1 MKQTFEY
8 LNESVQT
15 GELAKFADGSVL
27 FKENDTVILATVVS
41 ERKAKDE
48 DFLPLT
54 VQYIEKAYAAGK
66 FPGGFVK
73 REGKPNDFEVL
84 TSRIIDRS
92 LRPLFPKGYSYETQI
107 TVMVLSCDESA
118 DLQRSALNAAAAA
131 LYIAD
136 LPIDKL
142 IRGVRIAKK
151 DGKFIVNPK
160 LNELDSGEL
169 DLFVAGNS
177 NDIAM
182 IEMQAKGGYKVDAQ
196 PNYAFP
202 DPLIGMPA
210 IDEVISTY
218 NTNELSE
225 EELIEALTLAQN
237 AINHESKIASEALV
251 KVKKPVRDFSL
262 KTSSISEELKKFVLE
277 NYKAKLE
284 NAITESSKSERSNA
298 IDLVKEEILKE
309 DFAASLNL
317 SHDDADY
324 TIQYVKRMLLR
335 GLILEHG
342 KRPDGRGLKEIRPIS
357 IQTGIL
363 PKAHGSAVF
372 TRGQTQALAIATLGN
387 DSDKQSYEL
396 LTNNSSSSE
405 KFSLHY
411 NFPGFSVGEAGR
423 IGAPGR
429 RELGHGNLAKRALE
443 CLIDPEFDHT
453 IRVVSEILESNGSS
467 SMATVCAGAL
477 SMKSANVPLLKLAS
491 GIAMGLVKEGDRY
504 AILSDIIGLEDFD
517 GDMDFKI
524 AGTRDGVT
532 AMQLDIKLGGLDFE
546 LLKNALSQAKEGRLH
561 ILGIMESAEITVNHS
576 ALPSN
581 EIFHIDAHKIV
592 DIIGQAGK
600 TIREIIEKFEVAI
613 DLNRE
618 NGKVKVTGRNSE
630 KVQAA
635 KEHIMGIAAN
645 SSGSKRGG
653 APREQR
659 EQAPVMVKVDE
670 VYNGV
675 VKKITD
681 FGAFVDM
688 EGKGEGLMH
697 ISKMSKTRIATVKDK
712 FNEGDKVTVR
722 VIEIKG
728 NKVSLAN
735 EELF

>member
-27 FKENDTVILATVVS
+27 FEENDTVILATVVS

-73 REGKPNDFEVL
+73 REGKPSDFEVL

-107 TVMVLSCDESA
+107 TVMVLSCDENA

-160 LNELDSGEL
+160 LNELESGEL
-169 DLFVAGNS
+169 DLFVAGNA

-182 IEMQAKGGYKVDAQ
+182 IEMQAKGSYKVDTQ

-202 DPLIGMPA
+202 DPLLGMPA
-210 IDEVISTY
+210 IDEVISIY

-225 EELIEALTLAQN
+225 DELIEALTLAQN
-237 AINHESKIASEALV
+237 AINHEFKISTDALQ
-251 KVKKPVRDFSL
+251 KVKKPVREFSL

-277 NYKAKLE
+277 NYKEKLE

-309 DFAASLNL
+309 PVVAALNL
-317 SHDDADY
+317 ISDDADY
-324 TIQYVKRMLLR
+324 TIQYVKKMLLR

-342 KRPDGRGLKEIRPIS
+342 KRPDGRGLREVRPIS
-357 IQTGIL
+357 IQTGLL

-372 TRGQTQALAIATLGN
+372 TRGQTQALAIATLGS
-387 DSDKQSYEL
+387 DTDKQSYEL
-396 LTNNSSSSE
+396 LTSNSSSSE

-411 NFPGFSVGEAGR
+411 NFPGFSVGEADR

-453 IRVVSEILESNGSS
+453 IRVVSEVLESNGSS

-491 GIAMGLVKEGDRY
+491 GIAIGLVKEGDKY

-561 ILGIMESAEITVNHS
+561 ILSIMESAEITVNHS

-600 TIREIIEKFEVAI
+600 TIKEIIEKFEVAI

-618 NGKVKVTGRNSE
+618 NGRVKLTGRNSD

-635 KEHIMGIAAN
+635 KEHIIGIAAN
-645 SSGSKRGG
+645 SSGKRGG

-659 EQAPVMVKVDE
+659 EQAPVIVKVDE